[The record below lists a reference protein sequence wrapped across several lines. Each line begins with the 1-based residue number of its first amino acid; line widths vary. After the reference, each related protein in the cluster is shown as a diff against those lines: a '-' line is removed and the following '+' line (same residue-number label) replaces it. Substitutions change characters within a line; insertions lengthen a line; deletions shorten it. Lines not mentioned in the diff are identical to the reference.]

1 MPIYDYRCDQR
12 QAIFEVSASF
22 KEKELGLK
30 PIYRNCQSAETPQ
43 ILTAGYFMHQGNRDG
58 VSSLSS
64 CCSPNSGA
72 GFCSR

>member
-1 MPIYDYRCDQR
+1 MPIYDYRCDHC
-12 QAIFEVSASF
+12 QATFEVRASI

-30 PIYRNCQSAETPQ
+30 PICTNCQSAETHQ
-43 ILTAGYFMHQGNRDG
+43 ILTAGLFMHQGCRDG

-72 GFCSR
+72 GCCS